1 MSSVSDVAFFME
13 VVKAGTL
20 SGAAQELGVST
31 AAVSRRLANLE
42 TRLGIRLLNR
52 TTRRASVTPEGELY
66 LAEGKRILGD
76 LEELEQRLSS
86 SQAVPKG
93 LLRVNATFGF
103 GRQFIAPAVADF
115 VERHSDVEVQLQLT
129 DRPASLI
136 DEGFDVCIRFGEISD
151 ARIVSKKIAS
161 NRRLLCASP
170 AYLERFGM
178 PASPTDLQRHRC
190 IVIRESDETYGT
202 WHLKSGSTQAT
213 VKVRGTVSTNDGESA
228 VTWAL
233 RGLGILLRSEWN
245 VAPYLRSGRLREVLS
260 DWQLPSADIH
270 AVYPMKSNLS
280 AKVKAFVGHL
290 DKHFEQYRPQEGG
303 GSGW

>member
-115 VERHSDVEVQLQLT
+115 VECHSDVEVQLQLT

-136 DEGFDVCIRFGEISD
+136 DEGFDVCIRFGEIPD

-178 PASPTDLQRHRC
+178 PVSPTDLQLHRC

-202 WHLKSGSTQAT
+202 WHLNSGSTQAT

-260 DWQLPSADIH
+260 DWELPPADIH

-280 AKVKAFVGHL
+280 AKVRAFVGHL
-290 DKHFEQYRPQEGG
+290 DKHFEQYRPREGG